1 MGMLFYCE
9 NLDFTQG
16 CDRLM
21 AEYDEESSY
30 KKWRKDLFFI
40 VKTCI
45 LAFVIMLLLNQYV
58 FNLTVVKGQSML
70 PTLANQERML
80 IDKLV
85 YYFYAPQHGEVVV
98 LKDPTAKNKNKS
110 FLVKRIIGVPG
121 DQVEIKNQKLYV
133 NYKIVNEPYTDVQ
146 IEDGD
151 MPLIKLEA
159 GEFFVMGDNRH
170 AGKSKDSRFFGSVRR
185 EDIVGR
191 AEFIIWPIYTIRSL

>member
-1 MGMLFYCE
+1 MP
-9 NLDFTQG
+9 
-16 CDRLM
+16 
-21 AEYDEESSY
+21 EYDEETSY

-70 PTLANQERML
+70 PTLANDERML
-80 IDKLV
+80 VDKLI
-85 YYFYAPQHGEVVV
+85 YYFYTPQKREIVV
-98 LKDPTAKNKNKS
+98 LKDPTATDKKAS

-121 DQVEIKNQKLYV
+121 DQVEIKNHKLLV
-133 NYKIVNEPYTDVQ
+133 NNEVVIEPYTDVQ

-151 MPLIKLEA
+151 MPLIKLQA

-170 AGKSKDSRFFGSVRR
+170 VGKSKDSRFFGSVRQ

-191 AEFIIWPIYTIRSL
+191 AEFVIWPIYTIRGL